1 MSCTYSDWGITFTF
15 GLNAAVWVK
24 SAKKAHTAHENDRTD
39 LLRCFILQLG
49 EATQNSKEYTLK
61 VSGGEGV
68 KVDSASV
75 QVWRKIR
82 VRVRNGGE
90 VRKWEK

>member
-1 MSCTYSDWGITFTF
+1 
-15 GLNAAVWVK
+15 
-24 SAKKAHTAHENDRTD
+24 
-39 LLRCFILQLG
+39 LG

-90 VRKWEK
+90 VRKWGK